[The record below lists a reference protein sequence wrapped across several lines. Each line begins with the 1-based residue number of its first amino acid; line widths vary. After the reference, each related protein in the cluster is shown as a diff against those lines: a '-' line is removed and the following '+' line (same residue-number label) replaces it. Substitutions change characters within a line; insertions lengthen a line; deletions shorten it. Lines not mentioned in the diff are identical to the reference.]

1 MLIDLIGAESNQ
13 IPDTI
18 TNICFLCNTE
28 KQKHDVIKDYILKNP
43 EKKILIFA
51 DTKEEVK

>member
-1 MLIDLIGAESNQ
+1 MIGAENNQ

-18 TNICFLCNTE
+18 SNICFLCNTE
-28 KQKHDVIKDYILKNP
+28 KQKHDVMKDYILKNP
-43 EKKILIFA
+43 EKKIMIFA